1 MAKKGAFDMPAMR
14 RQEIERIARGIDV
27 ADSDDFRKWATSSIR
42 GERSRVR
49 PKSPRGQS

>member
-27 ADSDDFRKWATSSIR
+27 ADSDDFRIFLVAWQWHNPNSKDAA
-42 GERSRVR
+42 GALMH
-49 PKSPRGQS
+49 